1 MSPSS
6 WPRCSG
12 ARQVIDGAYPVDRD
26 TAGRHP
32 ARRPRPPP
40 GLYVFAPAS
49 IPRSS
54 RSSSGEA
61 DGSSPRGDPRH
72 PDRPC
77 GPHKNPI
84 YKTGGFAPQTCEEPA
99 IPACRS
105 CGCRGD
111 ARATGADRT
120 NAAEHHPWLVGVGGP
135 CRRILHLLL
144 RRASGVAGIGSAGIV
159 PRCAQRRARRPPG
172 LPVLR
177 PVRSDRSCAL
187 ARGDLSIVGVALW
200 WTAAG
205 ALLLIAA
212 VFDSVAIL
220 ILAAV
225 CCGVLRCGPGGRV
238 AGRHPGDRGRSGCGV
253 PGKAISFFFIRCY
266 LGTTLASLGVG
277 FVITFLA

>member
-40 GLYVFAPAS
+40 GPYVLAPTS

-54 RSSSGEA
+54 RSSSGKA

-72 PDRPC
+72 PGRPC
-77 GPHKNPI
+77 GPHQKPDLQDRWIRAPDLRGTGHFIMPFMRVPGGMRVQRAPI
-84 YKTGGFAPQTCEEPA
+84 GRTL
-99 IPACRS
+99 RS
-105 CGCRGD
+105 ITRGWS
-111 ARATGADRT
+111 AS
-120 NAAEHHPWLVGVGGP
+120 AAL
-135 CRRILHLLL
+135 
-144 RRASGVAGIGSAGIV
+144 VAGFCTFSSGGLLASLGSV
-159 PRCAQRRARRPPG
+159 VLESSLVCAERRARRTPG

-177 PVRSDRSCAL
+177 PVHSDRSCAL
-187 ARGDLSIVGVALW
+187 ARGDPSIVGVALW

-205 ALLLIAA
+205 AFLPIAA
-212 VFDSVAIL
+212 VFDSVATL

-225 CCGVLRCGPGGRV
+225 CCGVGQ
-238 AGRHPGDRGRSGCGV
+238 
-253 PGKAISFFFIRCY
+253 
-266 LGTTLASLGVG
+266 GVG
-277 FVITFLA
+277 LHSESVL